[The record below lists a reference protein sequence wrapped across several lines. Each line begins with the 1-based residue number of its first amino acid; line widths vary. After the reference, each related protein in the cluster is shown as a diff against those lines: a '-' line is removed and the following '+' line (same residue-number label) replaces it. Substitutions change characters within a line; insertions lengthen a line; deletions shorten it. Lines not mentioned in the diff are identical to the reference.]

1 MKGFVLSEEFNLK
14 GRRFELITNA
24 LYGLEPRLKESVPH
38 SHFKR
43 VFGVFDDPV
52 RFEPPMFSPCDRI
65 LSSEQI
71 RDYVGGVFTEVFEKE
86 ILQFFEIRFAH
97 RSPLP
102 AALHSAK
109 VINQEDRPAIGPDML
124 IDSTAN

>member
-1 MKGFVLSEEFNLK
+1 MKGFVLSEDFNLK

-24 LYGLEPRLKESVPH
+24 LYGLEPRLKESVPY

-52 RFEPPMFSPCDRI
+52 RFEPPMFRPCDWI

-71 RDYVGGVFTEVFEKE
+71 HYYFWGAFTEVFEKE

-97 RSPLP
+97 RPPLL
-102 AALHSAK
+102 AALHSTMN
-109 VINQEDRPAIGPDML
+109 INQEDRPAIGRD
-124 IDSTAN
+124 